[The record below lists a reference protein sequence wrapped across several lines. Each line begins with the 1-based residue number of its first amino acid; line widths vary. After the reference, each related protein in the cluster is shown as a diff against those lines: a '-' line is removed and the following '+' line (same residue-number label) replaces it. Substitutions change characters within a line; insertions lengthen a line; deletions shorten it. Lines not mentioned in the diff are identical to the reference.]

1 MPLPE
6 FSVKKEEH
14 LLVHALGD
22 YLEPLGCFSSFKEL
36 SRSLLY
42 QSLLPQISEIVN
54 GIEYG
59 FYAAPPVYQKK
70 KFFRA
75 VAWNLERGMEYEGIL
90 HTLRHHPD
98 LCTAD
103 LFFFPE
109 TDSGMVRSGNRN
121 SARDLACEL
130 GMNYF
135 FAPSY
140 LNLCI
145 GNSTEQHIQGK
156 NLLGLHGNSILSR
169 FSLENL
175 RIVPLK
181 NCKDK
186 MKGEEKRI
194 GCQKA
199 LVCEVDFPFQKITA
213 ICAHLDAH
221 SSQRQRASQMET
233 ILSAV
238 DSTPYPVL
246 LGGDLN
252 TNCYN
257 TRHALFAFFGFWN
270 KVFRGVDDVIENHY
284 PYPDRTYDRF
294 LFEILKRHG
303 MKTDDFNEP
312 GEGTLHYHVDDIKGN
327 YLVREVVPEWC
338 RKMME
343 KTLRRHGGQVSLKLD
358 WFAARGLRPAGP
370 ETGAAPPHVLP
381 NLKFGRK
388 PLSDH
393 DPIVVDL
400 DIYAHSRFQ

>member
-1 MPLPE
+1 MTLPE
-6 FSVKKEEH
+6 LSSKKKEY
-14 LLVHALGD
+14 LLIHDLGD
-22 YLEPLGCFSSFKEL
+22 YLPALASFSSTRKL
-36 SRSLLY
+36 SRSLIFR
-42 QSLLPQISEIVN
+42 SLIPQINEVVS
-54 GIEYG
+54 GLEYG
-59 FYAAPPVYQKK
+59 FYAEPPLYQKK
-70 KFFRA
+70 KFYRG
-75 VAWNLERGMEYEGIL
+75 VSWNLERGMNYEGIL
-90 HTLRHHPD
+90 RALKENPD
-98 LCTAD
+98 LGSAD
-103 LFFFPE
+103 LFLFQE

-121 SARDLACEL
+121 IARDLACEL

-145 GNSTEQHIQGK
+145 GNSTEKHIGGK

-169 FSLENL
+169 YPLENL
-175 RIVPLK
+175 RIVSLQ

-199 LVCEVDFPFQKITA
+199 LICEVDFPFQKVTV

-221 SSQRQRASQMET
+221 SSQRQRASQMES

-238 DSTPYPVL
+238 DTTPYPVL

-270 KVFRGVDDVIENHY
+270 KVLRGGDNMIENHY

-294 LFEILKRHG
+294 LFQVLKSYG
-303 MKTDDFNEP
+303 MKTDGFNEP
-312 GEGTLHYHVDDIKGN
+312 GMGTLHYHVDDIKGN

-338 RKMME
+338 RKVME
-343 KTLRRHGGQVSLKLD
+343 KTLRRHGGKVSLKLD
-358 WFAARGLRPAGP
+358 WFAARGLRPAAS
-370 ETGAAPPHVLP
+370 ETGAAPPRVLP
-381 NLKFGRK
+381 HLKFGGK
-388 PLSDH
+388 SLSDH

-400 DIYAHSRFQ
+400 DIYGGS